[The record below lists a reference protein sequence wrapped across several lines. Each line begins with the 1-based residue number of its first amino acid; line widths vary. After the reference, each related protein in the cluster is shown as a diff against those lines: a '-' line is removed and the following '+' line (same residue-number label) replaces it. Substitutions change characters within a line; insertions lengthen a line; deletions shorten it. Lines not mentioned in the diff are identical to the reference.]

1 MTWNGS
7 VPQART
13 HDGSGDEPAAGSDH
27 RIESAA
33 RDLAFSAELAT
44 MGLIPSEDVT
54 ELPAPLPAAPE
65 PAAMGQVSD
74 RIDAYLPKR
83 TRPGVA
89 RRSPFSAGPRLSRAL
104 RPLGAALRRTVLEPS
119 LAADVRRDREL
130 ATGLR
135 ATTPGCR
142 RVLVLSA
149 GPGCGQTSAAALI
162 ALTLSR
168 VRDDRVAAV
177 DLDADSTSLASVLGQ
192 PQAPTAGD
200 VLRAARRARQGGAF
214 SPRLGSNAPLA
225 VLRMEGQGA
234 DQIEEAME
242 ALLTVERGVAVT
254 VVDPG
259 FSPRGF
265 LLDRLLA
272 GTQRLVVVAPANNLP
287 LAERLLDDVAARGPE
302 VSTDTAIILRCGE
315 QAAVRRRSSSAEF
328 MTVLTVPR
336 DDMLAA
342 AAVIDLA
349 ALRPGTRRAVVN
361 VSLAVMA
368 DRSRPAAPAER

>member
-13 HDGSGDEPAAGSDH
+13 HGGSGDEPAAGSDP

-135 ATTPGCR
+135 ATTSSCR

-177 DLDADSTSLASVLGQ
+177 DLDADSTSLASLLGQ
-192 PQAPTAGD
+192 PQAPTASEI
-200 VLRAARRARQGGAF
+200 LIAARQARQGGSL
-214 SPRLGSNAPLA
+214 SPRLGLNTPLT
-225 VLRMEGQGA
+225 VFRMERQGA

-242 ALLTVERGVAVT
+242 ALLIVERGVAVT

-259 FSPRGF
+259 FSPAVF
-265 LLDRLLA
+265 LLDTLLA
-272 GTQRLVVVAPANNLP
+272 GTHALVVVAPATNPP
-287 LAERLLDDVAARGPE
+287 LAERMLGVVAACGHEGLAGRA
-302 VSTDTAIILRCGE
+302 VVVRCGE
-315 QAAVRRRSSSAEF
+315 QAAIRRRRSSAESSRALP
-328 MTVLTVPR
+328 MPQDDSLANVEVLEVST
-336 DDMLAA
+336 
-342 AAVIDLA
+342 
-349 ALRPGTRRAVVN
+349 LRPGTRRAVTAI
-361 VSLAVMA
+361 SLAVMA
-368 DRSRPAAPAER
+368 DRPRSATLGR

>member
-1 MTWNGS
+1 MSGPSWQRVWRRSPSGPCSWPARWKSGLPLAGRAGADRCGDIGPCSGGHARALHRGHRARVVTWNGS

-13 HDGSGDEPAAGSDH
+13 HGGSGDEPAAGSDP

-65 PAAMGQVSD
+65 PAATGQVSD
-74 RIDAYLPKR
+74 RIDAYLPRR

-135 ATTPGCR
+135 ATTSGCR

-177 DLDADSTSLASVLGQ
+177 DLDAS
-192 PQAPTAGD
+192 
-200 VLRAARRARQGGAF
+200 
-214 SPRLGSNAPLA
+214 
-225 VLRMEGQGA
+225 E
-234 DQIEEAME
+234 
-242 ALLTVERGVAVT
+242 VE
-254 VVDPG
+254 
-259 FSPRGF
+259 
-265 LLDRLLA
+265 
-272 GTQRLVVVAPANNLP
+272 
-287 LAERLLDDVAARGPE
+287 
-302 VSTDTAIILRCGE
+302 
-315 QAAVRRRSSSAEF
+315 
-328 MTVLTVPR
+328 
-336 DDMLAA
+336 
-342 AAVIDLA
+342 
-349 ALRPGTRRAVVN
+349 
-361 VSLAVMA
+361 
-368 DRSRPAAPAER
+368 